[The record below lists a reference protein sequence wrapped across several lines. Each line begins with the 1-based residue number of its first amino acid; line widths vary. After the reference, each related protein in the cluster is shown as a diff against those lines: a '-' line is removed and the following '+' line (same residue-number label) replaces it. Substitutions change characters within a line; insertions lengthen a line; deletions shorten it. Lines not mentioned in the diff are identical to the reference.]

1 MRTLVTGGVKSGK
14 SRRALEIARRDF
26 SGKVAFIATAEVFD
40 DELRERVERHR
51 QERSLTFADIEF
63 RTIEEPVELGA
74 AIRKAAGAAV
84 VDCLPL
90 WVNNLM
96 HYGREADFDAILADF
111 IENLPENCVIVT
123 NETGL
128 GNIPF
133 DELTRRYNR
142 LLAEANI
149 RVAAAADRVELLVSG
164 LPLRVK

>member
-14 SRRALEIARRDF
+14 SRRALEIARQDF
-26 SGKVAFIATAEVFD
+26 SGKVAFVATAEIFD

-51 QERSLTFADIEF
+51 LERSRTFADIEF
-63 RTIEEPVELGA
+63 RTIEEPVELGKAIRQAAPA
-74 AIRKAAGAAV
+74 AI

-96 HYGREADFDAILADF
+96 HYGRENDFDAILADF
-111 IENLPENCVIVT
+111 LGNLPGDCVIVT

-142 LLAEANI
+142 LLAEANM
-149 RVAAAADRVELLVSG
+149 RVAAVADRVEFLVSG